1 MDEKQEVQR
10 LRQRVQLLEALID
23 KQTTLLYQKP
33 GHAIFNRDG
42 VAACMRPAASSAK
55 ECRITHGFVLV
66 LVRRLRRS
74 LRARVHLSVYRCR
87 HGQQVNMI

>member
-33 GHAIFNRDG
+33 SHA
-42 VAACMRPAASSAK
+42 
-55 ECRITHGFVLV
+55 VLIAME
-66 LVRRLRRS
+66 LRRAYG
-74 LRARVHLSVYRCR
+74 LPPRP
-87 HGQQVNMI
+87 QKKPE

>member
-33 GHAIFNRDG
+33 GDAIA
-42 VAACMRPAASSAK
+42 VAMELRSACGLPARPQKSA
-55 ECRITHGFVLV
+55 E
-66 LVRRLRRS
+66 
-74 LRARVHLSVYRCR
+74 
-87 HGQQVNMI
+87 

>member
-33 GHAIFNRDG
+33 SHAIAIAMELRS
-42 VAACMRPAASSAK
+42 ACGLPPRPQKSA
-55 ECRITHGFVLV
+55 E
-66 LVRRLRRS
+66 
-74 LRARVHLSVYRCR
+74 
-87 HGQQVNMI
+87 

>member
-33 GHAIFNRDG
+33 GHA
-42 VAACMRPAASSAK
+42 VAVAI
-55 ECRITHGFVLV
+55 E
-66 LVRRLRRS
+66 LRRATGLPPRPQMS
-74 LRARVHLSVYRCR
+74 AE
-87 HGQQVNMI
+87 